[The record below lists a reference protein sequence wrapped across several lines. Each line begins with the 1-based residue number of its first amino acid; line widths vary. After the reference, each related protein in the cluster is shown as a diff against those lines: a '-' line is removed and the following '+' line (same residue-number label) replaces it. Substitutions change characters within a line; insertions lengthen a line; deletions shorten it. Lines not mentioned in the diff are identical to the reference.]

1 MENLVKLGLIGLGQ
15 RGQMLLRD
23 VILPLQG
30 ELFDLVAVCDLWQDR
45 VEIAEKDAAER
56 AGARPLGTT
65 DYRDVLALGER
76 KELDAVIVAT
86 GWEAHVPIAVDA
98 MKAGVYVGLEVGGAY
113 SVEDCF
119 ALVDTHE
126 ATGTQLMFLENC
138 CYGKRELMALT
149 MYRAGVMGEVVHCS
163 GGYMHD
169 LRREIAYG
177 RENRHY
183 RLDNYLRRNCEN
195 YPTHELGPIA
205 KLLDVNNGNRMLTL
219 SSTAS
224 AARGLHEFAVERRGR
239 DDPLA
244 SADFAQG
251 DVVTTV
257 IRCEGGQTIALTLD
271 TTLPRF
277 YSRGFT
283 VRGTKASYFGET
295 DCVFIDSE
303 HAEYEFS
310 GEKLWGNA
318 KEYEDKYLHPLW
330 RNYDP
335 RGGHDGMDWI
345 TLHAFAEAVRKN
357 ARPPIDV
364 YDAAAYMCVTPLS
377 AQSIA
382 LGGAPVEIPDF
393 TCGKWVRREDGDAL
407 EYALDRRRGAPGER
421 MPNV

>member
-45 VEIAEKDAAER
+45 VEIAVKDAAER

-76 KELDAVIVAT
+76 KELDAVIIAT

-138 CYGKRELMALT
+138 CYGKRALMALT

-219 SSTAS
+219 CSTAS
-224 AARGLHEFAVERRGR
+224 AARGLHEFAV
-239 DDPLA
+239 
-244 SADFAQG
+244 
-251 DVVTTV
+251 
-257 IRCEGGQTIALTLD
+257 
-271 TTLPRF
+271 
-277 YSRGFT
+277 
-283 VRGTKASYFGET
+283 
-295 DCVFIDSE
+295 
-303 HAEYEFS
+303 
-310 GEKLWGNA
+310 
-318 KEYEDKYLHPLW
+318 
-330 RNYDP
+330 
-335 RGGHDGMDWI
+335 
-345 TLHAFAEAVRKN
+345 
-357 ARPPIDV
+357 
-364 YDAAAYMCVTPLS
+364 
-377 AQSIA
+377 
-382 LGGAPVEIPDF
+382 
-393 TCGKWVRREDGDAL
+393 
-407 EYALDRRRGAPGER
+407 
-421 MPNV
+421 

>member
-1 MENLVKLGLIGLGQ
+1 MDKLVKLGLIGLGQ
-15 RGQMLLRD
+15 RGRMLLND

-30 ELFDLVAVCDLWQDR
+30 EVFDLVAVCDLYADR
-45 VEIAEKDAAER
+45 ADDAAR
-56 AGARPLGTT
+56 LAADKAGIAPLRTT
-65 DYRDVLALGER
+65 GYREVLALGESG
-76 KELDAVIVAT
+76 ELDAVIVAT
-86 GWEAHVPIAVDA
+86 SWASHVPIAVDA
-98 MKAGVYVGLEVGGAY
+98 MKAGVYVGVEVGGAY
-113 SVEDCF
+113 GVEDCRL
-119 ALVDTHE
+119 LVDTHE
-126 ATGTQLMFLENC
+126 ATGTHLMFLENC

-149 MYRAGVMGEVVHCS
+149 MYRSGDMGEVVHCA

-169 LRREIAYG
+169 LRGEIAYG

-183 RLDNYLRRNCEN
+183 RLRNYLSRNCEN

-205 KLLDVNNGNRMLTL
+205 KLLDINNGNRMVSLT
-219 SSTAS
+219 STAS
-224 AARGLHEFAVERRGR
+224 ISRGLHEYAVDRRGAE
-239 DDPLA
+239 DELA
-244 SADFAQG
+244 RAAFAQG

-295 DCVFIDSE
+295 DCIFIDKV

-330 RNYDP
+330 RDYDP

-357 ARPPIDV
+357 ERPPIDV
-364 YDAAAYMCVTPLS
+364 YDAAALMCITPLS
-377 AQSIA
+377 EKSIA
-382 LGGAPVEIPDF
+382 LGGEVVEIPDF
-393 TCGKWVRREDGDAL
+393 TGGKWRRREDIP
-407 EYALDRRRGAPGER
+407 ESIYALDRKRR
-421 MPNV
+421 